1 MIYVTLCKSNFYL
14 SCFTN
19 LFLLSLYSNAELR
32 ISKIQ
37 KQRAGKNMKNLII
50 FLGFITSILFTG
62 KTYAIGI
69 DEQIEKYFTP
79 FSDAFSSFIFAPVTI
94 AGAKV
99 PILIFIMIATS
110 IFCTFYLRCI
120 GIWGFKHS
128 LYQIFHKKDNSGH
141 EGEVSSL
148 GALATALSGTIGLG
162 NIAGVAIAISIGGP
176 GAMFWMCM
184 GAIFGMALKFCEVTL
199 SLKYRKFNKDG
210 SVSGGPMF
218 YIEHGLAKRGY
229 HKLGKTLAYI
239 FALACIPGTV
249 GGGCML
255 QTNQATEQFINI
267 TGGTNSF
274 FATHSWLFGLFVAT
288 IVGLVIV
295 GGIKSIA
302 NVTSKV
308 VPVMCLVYVG
318 ACIIIIAFNFTHI
331 PHAIYTIFNE
341 AFFPKAVAGGVIGS
355 IIIGLRRSI
364 QSNEAGIGSSP
375 IAYAAV
381 KTNEPVSQGFVS
393 MIEPFLDTVV
403 VCSMTAFVIILTG
416 EYLNYT
422 DGITGVELTSSA
434 FQSVIPF
441 FPYVLAIVIILFAL
455 STILSWAYYGQK
467 AWSFLVGEG
476 FKRTKF
482 YQLVFC
488 LFIIIGS
495 SMNLKSVID
504 FTDATYLV
512 MAAPNLIAIFILL
525 NEIKSELITYCKKH
539 NLIFKMNKIWFKDE
553 Q

>member
-1 MIYVTLCKSNFYL
+1 
-14 SCFTN
+14 
-19 LFLLSLYSNAELR
+19 
-32 ISKIQ
+32 
-37 KQRAGKNMKNLII
+37 MKNRIVFFTMLYLMLYIPKAHA
-50 FLGFITSILFTG
+50 FSIDD
-62 KTYAIGI
+62 AV
-69 DEQIEKYFTP
+69 EKYFAP
-79 FSDAFSSFIFAPVTI
+79 FSDKFSNFIFAPVTI
-94 AGAKV
+94 FGAEV
-99 PILIFIMIATS
+99 PILIFLMIATS
-110 IFCTFYLRCI
+110 IFCTFYLRLI

-128 LYQIFHKKDNSGH
+128 LFQIFHKHDNDGH
-141 EGEVSSL
+141 KGEVSSF

-176 GAMFWMCM
+176 GAMFWMCC

-218 YIEHGLAKRGY
+218 YIEHGFAQKGY

-255 QTNQATEQFINI
+255 QTNQAAEQFILI

-274 FATHSWLFGLFVAT
+274 FYNHTWVFGFMVAFVIA
-288 IVGLVIV
+288 LVIV

-308 VPVMCLVYVG
+308 VPAMCILYLS
-318 ACIIIIAFNFTHI
+318 ACIIIIVTHFTHI
-331 PHAIYTIFNE
+331 PHAIYTIFHE
-341 AFFPKAVAGGVIGS
+341 AFFPNAIYGGVIGS

-381 KTNEPVSQGFVS
+381 KTNEPASQGFVS

-422 DGITGVELTSSA
+422 DGITGVQLTSSA
-434 FQSVIPF
+434 FASVMPF
-441 FPYVLAIVIILFAL
+441 FPYILACVIILFAL

-467 AWSFLVGEG
+467 AWTFLVGEG
-476 FKRTKF
+476 KKRIKF
-482 YQLVFC
+482 YQFVFC

-495 SMNLKSVID
+495 SMNIKSVID

-512 MAAPNLIAIFILL
+512 MAAPNLIAIFVMLKD
-525 NEIKSELITYCKKH
+525 IKTELIGYCKRH
-539 NLIFKMNKIWFKDE
+539 NLIFRMNKAWFTDE